1 MSTNSDN
8 ITFTHMSLLK
18 KTFEELGLSA
28 ATHDVYMQLMEK
40 GSRSAKQIADGLAI
54 PRTSVYDHLKLLIQ
68 KGLVIEEHR
77 EGKKCFAIDD
87 PQNLPKLI
95 DGHIDSLKAERD
107 HIIDILPSLLKNPT
121 SLDPKIRFY
130 SGIEGVRHVLN
141 DFKWQ
146 RNAKTMAMWP
156 MSEMVALLGKEFF
169 NDLNRRRIKQN
180 VYVQGIWPHDKG
192 IDTRDN
198 PFIGTG
204 PEFLRELRVAP
215 KDMTWNIGYWIYGDK
230 VAFISSQKEAFG
242 FTIHS
247 KDFSQ
252 LMKLQ
257 FETIWNQSRKI
268 KPSRKYTD
276 DWIERVYKEIGKKPP
291 YGRK

>member
-1 MSTNSDN
+1 MSTNSNN
-8 ITFTHMSLLK
+8 IMSLLK
-18 KTFEELGLSA
+18 KTFEELGLST
-28 ATHDVYMQLMEK
+28 ATHNVYMQLLEK
-40 GSRSAKQIADGLAI
+40 GGSTAKQLADWLSI

-68 KGLVIEEHR
+68 KGLVVEQHN
-77 EGKKCFAIDD
+77 EGKKSFAIDD
-87 PQNLPKLI
+87 PRNLPNLI
-95 DGHIDSLKAERD
+95 DAEIDSLKAERA
-107 HIIDILPSLLKNPT
+107 HLIDILPTLIKNPT

-130 SGIEGVRHVLN
+130 SGVEGVRHVLN
-141 DFKWQ
+141 EFKWQ

-156 MSEMVALLGKEFF
+156 MSEMHELLGTEFF

-180 VYVQGIWPHDKG
+180 VHVQGIWPHNKT
-192 IDTRDN
+192 IDVKKN

-257 FETIWNQSRKI
+257 FQTIWNQSKKI
-268 KPSRKYTD
+268 KPNRKYTD
-276 DWIERVYKEIGKKPP
+276 PWIEQVYREIGKKPP
-291 YGRK
+291 YGKE